1 MKDGSKYQRKIWFC
15 RLLFSILQIVLFL
28 FWPVQI
34 RDNETCGAFMIY
46 TVIAARSF
54 STDYLLMALATIPMM
69 LYLIRFFVMLKGKQ
83 IRRLSKLPE
92 LTFIWLGGSFFLISM
107 FPIKYP
113 TLTEQELGGTLF
125 INFIIIFLSEAQYLF

>member
-83 IRRLSKLPE
+83 IRIVETS
-92 LTFIWLGGSFFLISM
+92 
-107 FPIKYP
+107 
-113 TLTEQELGGTLF
+113 
-125 INFIIIFLSEAQYLF
+125 